1 MSEPTRGDADNLV
14 EGPLPQLSAEY
25 LNYRARALW

>member
-14 EGPLPQLSAEY
+14 DGALPQFSAEY
-25 LNYRARALW
+25 LNYRARVLW